1 MKQIWRLVT
10 ATIGAAWLM
19 SSPTLASDL
28 TILHMND
35 HHSHL
40 QADDGVDLLLAG
52 QPTRVRSG
60 GFPAL
65 IAKAK
70 ALSAGRDDI
79 VKLHAGDAITGDL
92 YYTLFK
98 GAADAALMNELCF
111 DAFALGNHEFD
122 DGDAGLASFLDE
134 LAKGD
139 CDTIVLAANVMPEI
153 GVSPLTPQSGTDYF
167 HPSHIFTR
175 NGL

>member
-1 MKQIWRLVT
+1 MI
-10 ATIGAAWLM
+10 
-19 SSPTLASDL
+19 SPAIAGDL

-40 QADDGVDLLLAG
+40 QADEGVDLRLAG
-52 QPTRVRSG
+52 QTTRVRSG

-65 IAKAK
+65 IAKTK
-70 ALSAGRDDI
+70 ALLAGRDDI

-122 DGDAGLASFLDE
+122 DGDA
-134 LAKGD
+134 
-139 CDTIVLAANVMPEI
+139 VLAYLKLFHAALSLTLRHLPSDRGFSPSGLSPVLGKPLENI
-153 GVSPLTPQSGTDYF
+153 TNAFIRFCSVS
-167 HPSHIFTR
+167 
-175 NGL
+175 